1 MNKRYIYVIC
11 IALVLLAVCVTEQIM
26 INKFLGT
33 MENKVASLIE
43 FVGDREDINTN
54 EIYEKVVDMEDTW
67 NGYEGALCFFVN
79 LKDIEV
85 PMQRSVI
92 LCGRYGFICRDIRD
106 RAGKSTASTL
116 SRTCYQRHIRDTSGT
131 EQRQNRF
138 AAEDETQMCQ
148 GFP

>member
-79 LKDIEV
+79 LKDIEDLGIELTKMKV
-85 PMQRSVI
+85 YVVENNVVE
-92 LCGRYGFICRDIRD
+92 F
-106 RAGKSTASTL
+106 KASL
-116 SRTCYQRHIRDTSGT
+116 ALMLYYIDGYYNVMGISFENI
-131 EQRQNRF
+131 F
-138 AAEDETQMCQ
+138 
-148 GFP
+148 

>member
-54 EIYEKVVDMEDTW
+54 EIYEKVVDIEDTW

-79 LKDIEV
+79 LKDIEDLGIELTKMKV
-85 PMQRSVI
+85 YVVENNVVE
-92 LCGRYGFICRDIRD
+92 F
-106 RAGKSTASTL
+106 KASL
-116 SRTCYQRHIRDTSGT
+116 ALMLYYIDGYYNVMGISFENI
-131 EQRQNRF
+131 F
-138 AAEDETQMCQ
+138 
-148 GFP
+148 

>member
-43 FVGDREDINTN
+43 FVCDREDINTN

-79 LKDIEV
+79 LKDIEDLGIELTKMKV
-85 PMQRSVI
+85 YVVENNVVE
-92 LCGRYGFICRDIRD
+92 F
-106 RAGKSTASTL
+106 KASL
-116 SRTCYQRHIRDTSGT
+116 ALMLYYIDG
-131 EQRQNRF
+131 
-138 AAEDETQMCQ
+138 
-148 GFP
+148 

>member
-1 MNKRYIYVIC
+1 GVQMNKRYIYVIC

-79 LKDIEV
+79 LKDIEDLGIELTKMKV
-85 PMQRSVI
+85 YVVENNVVE
-92 LCGRYGFICRDIRD
+92 F
-106 RAGKSTASTL
+106 KASL
-116 SRTCYQRHIRDTSGT
+116 ALMLYYIDGYYNVMGISFENI
-131 EQRQNRF
+131 F
-138 AAEDETQMCQ
+138 
-148 GFP
+148 

>member
-54 EIYEKVVDMEDTW
+54 EIYEKVVDLEDTW

-79 LKDIEV
+79 LKDIEDLGIELTKMKV
-85 PMQRSVI
+85 YVVENNVVE
-92 LCGRYGFICRDIRD
+92 F
-106 RAGKSTASTL
+106 KASL
-116 SRTCYQRHIRDTSGT
+116 ALMLYYIDGYYNVMGISFENI
-131 EQRQNRF
+131 F
-138 AAEDETQMCQ
+138 
-148 GFP
+148 